1 MAESF
6 LAVSAVVPSLL
17 LVWYFHRRD
26 IYPEPAPILWA
37 TFGLGVLTALPVL
50 AVAVIMTFLLSAID
64 QPFLRAILE
73 AFLLAAGPEELFK
86 LLVLLG
92 FSMRSREFDEP
103 MDGVVYGVVASLGFA
118 AAENVLYVFFGGY
131 GIAFLRAVTAVPMHA
146 FLGAILGYF
155 VGQAFVRIE
164 RPWVQYLRGYGAAV
178 LLHGL
183 YDAPLLVIG
192 ELKTGIPTLLLSF
205 VTLAV
210 LGISGWWAVNLVH
223 RLRREQVRGRVGG
236 EYHLADYLR
245 RSSRLPHIIQLVAG
259 GVMASAGGMMLLGL
273 ILAFILGEIPAGE
286 TYSIVTG
293 GVIIGLLPT
302 VLGTLLFLLAIR
314 GMNRFTSAPGVR
326 ET

>member
-37 TFGLGVLTALPVL
+37 TFGLGILTALPVL
-50 AVAVIMTFLLSAID
+50 AVAVIMTFLLSAVAE
-64 QPFLRAILE
+64 PFLRALLE

-86 LLVLLG
+86 LLVLVA

-103 MDGVVYGVVASLGFA
+103 MDGIVYGVVASLGFA
-118 AAENVLYVFFGGY
+118 TAENVLYVFWGGY

-146 FLGAILGYF
+146 FLGAVLGYF
-155 VGQAFVRIE
+155 VGQAFFRGG
-164 RPWVQYLRGYGAAV
+164 RRWVLYLKGYGAAV

-192 ELKTGIPTLLLSF
+192 ELKEGIPTLLLSI
-205 VTLAV
+205 VALAV
-210 LGISGWWAVNLVH
+210 LGITGWWAVNLVH
-223 RLRREQVRGRVGG
+223 RLRTEQVRAKGTT
-236 EYHLADYLR
+236 EHHLTDYLR

-273 ILAFILGEIPAGE
+273 LLASILGEIPAGQ

-314 GMNRFTSAPGVR
+314 GMNRFTSVSGVR
-326 ET
+326 EP